1 MVSPQP
7 EGLSLVLVCDNR
19 GSWFSLTQGCLQA
32 RGWALGAGQV
42 LRMAGS
48 VWVPRWLQESEGD
61 ACAPDPGLCV
71 AGVGQ
76 LVS

>member
-7 EGLSLVLVCDNR
+7 EGLSLALVCDNR

-32 RGWALGAGQV
+32 WGWVRLGTT
-42 LRMAGS
+42 
-48 VWVPRWLQESEGD
+48 WLQESEGD
-61 ACAPDPGLCV
+61 LCALDPGLGV
-71 AGVGQ
+71 AGMGQ